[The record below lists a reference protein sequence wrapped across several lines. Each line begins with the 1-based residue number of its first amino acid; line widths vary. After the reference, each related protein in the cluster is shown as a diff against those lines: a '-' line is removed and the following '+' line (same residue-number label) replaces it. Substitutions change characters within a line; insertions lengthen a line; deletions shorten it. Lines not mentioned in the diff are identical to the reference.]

1 MVPAELLNRFG
12 KLFAFRVIGTGMTD
26 ALIDDG
32 DVVVIRPATRA
43 DNGEMVFAWF

>member
-1 MVPAELLNRFG
+1 
-12 KLFAFRVIGTGMTD
+12 LFAFRVIGTGMTD